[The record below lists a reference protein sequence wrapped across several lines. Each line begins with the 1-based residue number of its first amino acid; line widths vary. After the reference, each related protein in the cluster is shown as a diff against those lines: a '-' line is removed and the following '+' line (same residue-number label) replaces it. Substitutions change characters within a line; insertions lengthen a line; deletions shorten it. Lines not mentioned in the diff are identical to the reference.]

1 MGETKMDISVVIL
14 AAGQGTRMKSSLP
27 KILHPLAGK
36 PMVDYA
42 LELAAG
48 VSTKPPVL
56 VVGHGADQV
65 REKVGDRARYAVQE
79 EQLGTAHAVASA
91 EELLKAEKGLI
102 LIFYA
107 DMPLL
112 RSETI
117 QKMVAL
123 QSKNSGPLTILTVA
137 AEDPRGFGRILR
149 DASGNIEAIVEEACA
164 TPEVLSIRELN
175 AGVYCCR
182 ADWLWQ
188 ALKRVKVSPKGE
200 YYLTDLVE
208 IASMDGSSVEAL
220 KTEDVSEAIGINNRI
235 HLAEAGSVM
244 RARINAK
251 WMLNGVS
258 MIQPESVYIDDT
270 VVIGEDTIL
279 MPNTYL
285 RGKTRIG
292 KGCEIGPDTIV
303 TDCQVSDNC
312 RIQMAVMEGAELEE
326 GVIMGPFAR
335 LRKGAR
341 LGRGV
346 HMGNFGEVK
355 NSTLGADS
363 RMGHFSYIGDATI
376 GEGVNIGAGTV
387 TCNFDGV
394 NKNPTVIEDGVF
406 IGSDTMLVAPVKIG
420 RNSKTG
426 AGAVVTKDV
435 PPNTVVVG
443 VPARELKK

>member
-1 MGETKMDISVVIL
+1 MDISVVIL
-14 AAGQGTRMKSSLP
+14 AAGQGTRMKSTLP

-36 PMVDYA
+36 SMVDYA
-42 LELAAG
+42 LALAEG
-48 VSTKPPVL
+48 VSNKPPVL

-65 REKVGDRARYAVQE
+65 RQKVGDRARYAVQE
-79 EQLGTAHAVASA
+79 QQLGTAHAVACT
-91 EELLKAEKGLI
+91 EEMLRAEKGLV
-102 LIFYA
+102 LIYYA

-112 RSETI
+112 RRETL
-117 QKMVAL
+117 QQMVAL

-149 DASGNIEAIVEEACA
+149 DATGNIQAIVEEACA
-164 TPEVLSIRELN
+164 TPEILLIRELN
-175 AGVYCCR
+175 AGVYCCQ

-208 IASMDGSSVEAL
+208 IASMDGSRVEAL
-220 KTEDVSEAIGINNRI
+220 KTGDRSEAIGINNRI
-235 HLAEAGSVM
+235 HLAEAESVL
-244 RARINAK
+244 RTRINEK

-258 MIQPESVYIDDT
+258 MIKPESVYIDDT

-279 MPNTYL
+279 LPNTYL
-285 RGKTRIG
+285 RGKTSIG
-292 KGCEIGPDTIV
+292 KSCEIGPDTIV

-394 NKNPTVIEDGVF
+394 NKNPTIIEDGVF